1 MNALPQGT
9 AKARWLAAMPAVFVL
24 LWSTGFV
31 VARYAMPH
39 APPFKFLALRY
50 VLSVLCFAAWVK
62 VSKLRLPED
71 RRQWIHLAVTGV
83 LMHGLY
89 LGGVWSAVRLGLG
102 AGTTAL
108 IVGLQPV
115 LTAVWSLGGRLE
127 GAGQGAAVTPRQW
140 AGLVMGFAG
149 MALVVSKKLGVG
161 EGSWLTVGLAVLALA
176 GITAG
181 TLYQKARVRPCDVRV
196 ASLLQLSAAAAAT
209 LPLAALESDVMH
221 WHPDLLGA
229 LAWSVLALTVG
240 ASSMLYLLI
249 QKGAATQVTSLLYL
263 VPPCTAVLAWLL
275 FDEALGALTVLGIA
289 VTVAGVALVTRAPRP
304 APSVD
309 AP

>member
-1 MNALPQGT
+1 
-9 AKARWLAAMPAVFVL
+9 VFVL

-62 VSKLRLPED
+62 VSALRLPED

-115 LTAVWSLGGRLE
+115 LTAVWSLGGRS
-127 GAGQGAAVTPRQW
+127 GGQGPTITPRQW
-140 AGLVMGFAG
+140 CGLIMGFAG

-196 ASLLQLSAAAAAT
+196 ASLLQLSAAAVVT

-304 APSVD
+304 AASVD
-309 AP
+309 KL